1 MTDHPV
7 TTETGGPDLDGPMII
22 ASMRRD
28 PAAEVRVVPS
38 IEGHGMSG
46 QVASAVLAYVDG
58 LLAEVERL
66 RRQRQAVLDLLSG
79 EMSGVD
85 LVGGR
90 MAFETVV
97 HWRDRC
103 VLAALGVDHV

>member
-1 MTDHPV
+1 VKPSWLVPGSARAAWWSSLAQVVHTDV
-7 TTETGGPDLDGPMII
+7 
-22 ASMRRD
+22 
-28 PAAEVRVVPS
+28 PA
-38 IEGHGMSG
+38 
-46 QVASAVLAYVDG
+46 

>member
-1 MTDHPV
+1 MTDPV
-7 TTETGGPDLDGPMII
+7 TTETGGLDLAAIRARADAATGAFNDMQAPREKWADNAAI
-22 ASMRRD
+22 AALDSSSD
-28 PAAEVRVVPS
+28 
-38 IEGHGMSG
+38 
-46 QVASAVLAYVDG
+46 VDA